1 MNTYR
6 VENMTCGH
14 CVRTVESAVHA
25 VDADAKVDVDLAAG
39 MVRIDGGTAEPEHLA
54 LAIGTAGY
62 PASLVAAGTS
72 VVADTRSARRGCC
85 CG

>member
-1 MNTYR
+1 
-6 VENMTCGH
+6 
-14 CVRTVESAVHA
+14 
-25 VDADAKVDVDLAAG
+25 VDVDLAAG